1 MQTGVVK
8 WFNNAKGYGFILTDI
23 ENKDVFAHYSAV
35 EMDGYRT
42 LRAGQCV
49 AFEAVDGPK
58 GLHAASIKILAEAP
72 DVSGEPKNADIS
84 LTAPLS
90 NGLDTD
96 ITPILNEETESAIQ
110 HLINTLFNDQSIA
123 INGNK
128 KADASVGFF
137 VH

>member
-96 ITPILNEETESAIQ
+96 ITPILNEETESAI
-110 HLINTLFNDQSIA
+110 
-123 INGNK
+123 
-128 KADASVGFF
+128 
-137 VH
+137 

>member
-58 GLHAASIKILAEAP
+58 GLHAASIRILAEAP
-72 DVSGEPKNADIS
+72 DVSGEPKNADVS
-84 LTAPLS
+84 LTIPLS

-96 ITPILNEETESAIQ
+96 INPSINEETEAAI
-110 HLINTLFNDQSIA
+110 
-123 INGNK
+123 
-128 KADASVGFF
+128 
-137 VH
+137 